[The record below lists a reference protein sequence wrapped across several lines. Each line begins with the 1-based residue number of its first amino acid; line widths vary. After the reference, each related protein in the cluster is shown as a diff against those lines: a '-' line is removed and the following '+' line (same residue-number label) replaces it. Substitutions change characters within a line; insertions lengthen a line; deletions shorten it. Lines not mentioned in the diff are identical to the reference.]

1 MSLSKRQTDES
12 EPVRKPKP
20 VYAQN
25 WVTKPLDNAQKAKLS
40 IAAREA
46 YELQTEHGLATGISF
61 DDWRHEQV
69 EIACGKSGLRKC
81 TNKDFRAVLARF
93 FLLAGKE
100 KEAAEIYAKTGRVKG
115 SEQIGDT
122 HENRELCRALIR
134 DKIAFSYGAF
144 IVAYVAAIV
153 RNKHQGKTIDDLS
166 AAELQQ
172 LVYTVTARLNKK
184 T

>member
-1 MSLSKRQTDES
+1 MSISKRQGDDS
-12 EPVRKPKP
+12 KPARKPKP
-20 VYAQN
+20 VYAEN

-40 IAAREA
+40 IAARAA
-46 YELQTEHGLATGISF
+46 YELQTQHGLTTGISF

-81 TNKDFRAVLARF
+81 TNKDFRSVLARF
-93 FLLAGKE
+93 YRLAGKE
-100 KEAAEIYAKTGRVKG
+100 TEAAAIYAKTGRVKG
-115 SEQIGDT
+115 SAELNDT

-134 DKIAFSYGAF
+134 DKIAASNGA
-144 IVAYVAAIV
+144 INEAYVAAIV
-153 RNKHQGKTIDDLS
+153 RDKHQRKTIDDLT

-172 LVYTVTARLNKK
+172 LVYTITARLNKK